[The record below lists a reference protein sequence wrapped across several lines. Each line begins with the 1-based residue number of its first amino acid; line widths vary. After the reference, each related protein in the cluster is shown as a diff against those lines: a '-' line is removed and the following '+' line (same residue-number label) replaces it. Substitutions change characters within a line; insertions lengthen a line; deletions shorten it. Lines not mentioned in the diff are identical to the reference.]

1 MTSRMEQMIDEIEE
15 YIDGCKYQ
23 HFSSENIVV
32 NRGELDQLLDNLKKK
47 IPSEIREYQK
57 IVHNKDAILADAKA
71 KAEAIIAQA
80 EIHTNEL
87 VSEHQ
92 IMQQAYAQAN
102 EVVMLATKQ
111 AQEILDNATTDA
123 NNIRTAAISYTGDM
137 LGNMESILTA
147 SMETSK
153 AKFDNYYNNL
163 KNCLDIVQANKQ
175 ELVPDEKPESAM
187 DADDTKEQET
197 KEDSVDVTD
206 LN

>member
-175 ELVPDEKPESAM
+175 ELVPDEKPETPVNAEESKKDDET
-187 DADDTKEQET
+187 DA
-197 KEDSVDVTD
+197 VDVTD

>member
-175 ELVPDEKPESAM
+175 ELLPEEKPETPVNAEESK
-187 DADDTKEQET
+187 KEDET
-197 KEDSVDVTD
+197 DSVDVTD

>member
-1 MTSRMEQMIDEIEE
+1 MEQMIDEIEE

-175 ELVPDEKPESAM
+175 ELLPEEKPETPVNAEESK
-187 DADDTKEQET
+187 KEDET
-197 KEDSVDVTD
+197 DSVDVTD

>member
-1 MTSRMEQMIDEIEE
+1 MEQMIEEIEE
-15 YIDGCKYQ
+15 YIEGCKYQ
-23 HFSSENIVV
+23 HFSNENIVV
-32 NRGELDQLLDNLKKK
+32 NRGEIEQLLANLKKK
-47 IPSEIREYQK
+47 IPYEIREYQK

-123 NNIRTAAISYTGDM
+123 NNIRTAAISYTDDM
-137 LGNMESILTA
+137 LGNVESILSAT
-147 SMETSK
+147 METSH
-153 AKFDNYYNNL
+153 AKFDNYFNNL
-163 KNCLDIVQANKQ
+163 KNCLEIVQANKK
-175 ELVPDEKPESAM
+175 ELVP
-187 DADDTKEQET
+187 QET
-197 KEDSVDVTD
+197 APSSEESEPQPEEENDSVDVAD
-206 LN
+206 LNE

>member
-175 ELVPDEKPESAM
+175 ELVPEEKPETPVNAEESKK
-187 DADDTKEQET
+187 DDET
-197 KEDSVDVTD
+197 DSVDVTD